1 MWGDVLSPKTSGCI
15 GVFSCPLQLQGG
27 LGLFGGR
34 DGLKVISKINV
45 HKKADTDFMR
55 NSRNLET
62 AWGLARED
70 G

>member
-1 MWGDVLSPKTSGCI
+1 MCSAQRPAGVLGYFP
-15 GVFSCPLQLQGG
+15 VPLQLQGG

>member
-1 MWGDVLSPKTSGCI
+1 M
-15 GVFSCPLQLQGG
+15 
-27 LGLFGGR
+27 FGGR

-45 HKKADTDFMR
+45 HKKADTDFMH